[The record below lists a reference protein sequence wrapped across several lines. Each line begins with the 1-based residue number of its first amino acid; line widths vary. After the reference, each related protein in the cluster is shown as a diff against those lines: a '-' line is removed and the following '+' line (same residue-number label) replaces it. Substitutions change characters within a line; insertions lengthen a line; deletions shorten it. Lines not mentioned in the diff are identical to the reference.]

1 MKKTS
6 SIFFFFYKETRSFCS
21 NVDDIEGVGFFL
33 TNINSSYQQQEAAS
47 NQTECMATKELGLKR
62 DKRGQY
68 RDWGTY

>member
-33 TNINSSYQQQEAAS
+33 TNINSSYQQQEAATP
-47 NQTECMATKELGLKR
+47 NRVHGYKGVGVEEG
-62 DKRGQY
+62 
-68 RDWGTY
+68 